1 MLSLYKGKQN
11 DTKVHGHLGLRH
23 GNTTRVRSPFL
34 ADNRPKN
41 YSLLVSRAQNEEIP
55 VRIFAIHIS
64 SGLISGPNQA

>member
-1 MLSLYKGKQN
+1 MLSLDKGKQN

-41 YSLLVSRAQNEEIP
+41 HSPLVSRAENEEIP
-55 VRIFAIHIS
+55 LRILAMHIS
-64 SGLISGPNQA
+64 SGLSSSPNQA